1 MSGIRAMI
9 SRCAALF
16 QRRSLDRELDDELRA
31 HLEMAAEENQRRGMS
46 ADEAW
51 RAALRQFGG
60 VTQVRETVRLREGL
74 PVVENVRRDMGY
86 AVRMLRKSPGFTAI
100 AIGSLALGIGSNT
113 AIFSIAKQVLLDRL
127 HVPHPGELRLFAW
140 HSGRNSAV
148 HSSWGD
154 WDKTA
159 AGMTSTSFSYPV
171 YQLLRKENQQL
182 ADLFAFKDIGRL
194 NVTAEGEA
202 EVLQAELVSGNFYQQ
217 IEVEPQLGRAIG
229 AADDKEGAS
238 PVAVISDGYWRRRF
252 NHSPD
257 VIGRTLLVN
266 LVNVTIVG
274 VNPPGFTGAKNVQS
288 SPEIFMPMALQ
299 PLVSPYRNGE
309 SLLTSD
315 RVWWMQIVARPKP
328 GVAEAKAQ
336 AEMDV
341 ALQAAV
347 RATMTVK
354 PDESVPSLVLT
365 DGSRGLNEASR
376 QMKQPLLVL
385 MGLVGLVVLL
395 ACANLA
401 NLLLA
406 RSAAR
411 QKEMSVRMA
420 LGAGRARILRQVLT
434 ESLLL
439 SVLGGLAGLLVGLL
453 GRNAL
458 LQMFSGPGDPATLPT
473 SFDWGVF
480 AFNAALSIA
489 TGLLFGLGPAWQ
501 STRAQVSST
510 LKDSAHTTTRRRHG
524 FSGRALV
531 GFQVALSTLLVIM
544 AGVFLRTLV
553 NLDHIDPGF
562 DTRNLVIFEMRPPLS
577 EYSGA
582 KQVALFRQI
591 TERLATVPG
600 VESATPTSVAPLSHN
615 YESDDFTPAGAP
627 VAPGKESSVD
637 NSTVG
642 DAYFSTF
649 RIPILVGRA
658 FAPTDTESSQ
668 RVAVVNQALV
678 REYFPNQNPIGNSFV
693 TSGSKN
699 EKLTYQIVGICANTR
714 YGSLREDP
722 PPIFYLNYRQAP
734 EIGQAPEIDWGLS
747 FAVRTRTARAAITPS
762 LRKAVQSVDR
772 NLPLVDVRTQQEQI
786 DELLMTERIFAN
798 LTSGFGVLA
807 LVLACIG
814 IYGLMA
820 YSVARRTNEIG
831 IRMALGARKE
841 QVLRMVL
848 GEAVWMTALGI
859 AAGLAAALALGRLI
873 ASQLYGLRAW
883 DPVTLAATAG
893 LLVLVTLAASW
904 MPASRAADVD
914 PSQALRAE

>member
-1 MSGIRAMI
+1 MSGLRAVI
-9 SRCAALF
+9 SRCAAMF
-16 QRRSLDRELDDELRA
+16 RKQKVDREIDDELRA

-60 VTQVRETVRLREGL
+60 VTQVREIVHLRAGWPL
-74 PVVENVRRDMGY
+74 IENLRRDVGY
-86 AVRMLRKSPGFTAI
+86 AVRMLKKSPGFAAI
-100 AIGSLALGIGSNT
+100 AIGSLALGIGANT

-127 HVPHPGELRLFAW
+127 HVPHPQELRLFAW
-140 HSGRNSAV
+140 RSGSKSAV

-154 WDKTA
+154 WDKTE
-159 AGMTSTSFSYPV
+159 GGGVTSTSFSYPV
-171 YQLLRKENQQL
+171 YELLRKENQQL
-182 ADLFAFKDIGRL
+182 ADLFAFKNIGRV
-194 NVTAEGEA
+194 NVTADGEA
-202 EVLQAELVSGNFYQQ
+202 EILQADLISGNFYQQ
-217 IEVEPQLGRAIG
+217 MEVQPQLGRAIG
-229 AADDKEGAS
+229 PADDKEGVS
-238 PVAVISDGYWRRRF
+238 PVAVISDGYWMRRF
-252 NHSPD
+252 NRSPD
-257 VIGRTLLVN
+257 VIGKTLLVN

-274 VNPPGFTGAKNVQS
+274 VNPRGFTGAKSVQS
-288 SPEIFMPMALQ
+288 SPEIFMPFAAQ
-299 PLVSPYRNGE
+299 PQVSPYHNGE

-315 RVWWMQIVARPKP
+315 RVWWMQIMARPKP
-328 GVAEAKAQ
+328 GVDEAKAQ
-336 AEMDV
+336 AALDV

-354 PDESVPSLVLT
+354 PDESVPRLVLT
-365 DGSRGLNEASR
+365 DGSRGQNQASR

-385 MGLVGLVVLL
+385 MGMVGLVVLL

-420 LGAGRARILRQVLT
+420 LGAGRSRVLRQVLT

-439 SVLGGLAGLLVGLL
+439 SVLGGLAGLLVGYL

-458 LQMFSGPGDPATLPT
+458 LRMFSAPYDPMVLPN

-489 TGLLFGLGPAWQ
+489 TGLLFGLGPACQ
-501 STRAQVSST
+501 ATRAQVSST

-524 FSGRALV
+524 LSGRALV
-531 GFQVALSTLLVIM
+531 GFQVALSTLLVVM
-544 AGVFLRTLV
+544 AGVFLRTLI
-553 NLDHIDPGF
+553 NLNDINPGF
-562 DTRNLVIFEMRPPLS
+562 DTRNLVLFEMRPPLS
-577 EYSGA
+577 EYSGV
-582 KQVALFRQI
+582 KQIALFREL

-600 VESATPTSVAPLSHN
+600 VQSATLTSVAPLSHS
-615 YESDDFTPAGAP
+615 YERDDFVPVGVKLAP
-627 VAPGKESSVD
+627 DIDTASL
-637 NSTVG
+637 NSTVS
-642 DAYFSTF
+642 DAYFTTF
-649 RIPILVGRA
+649 HIPILIGRS
-658 FAPTDTESSQ
+658 FAATDTETSPH
-668 RVAVVNQALV
+668 VAVVNQALV
-678 REYFPNQNPIGNSFV
+678 RQFYPNENPIGKTFT

-699 EKLTYQIVGICANTR
+699 EKLTYAIVGVCADTR
-714 YGSLREDP
+714 YGTLREDP

-734 EIGQAPEIDWGLS
+734 EIDWGMS
-747 FAVRTRTARAAITPS
+747 FAIRTRTARAAIAPS

-772 NLPLVDVRTQQEQI
+772 NLPLIDMRTQQEQI
-786 DELLMTERIFAN
+786 DELLKDEHVFAY
-798 LTSGFGVLA
+798 LTTGFGVLA

-848 GEAVWMTALGI
+848 SEAVWMTALGI
-859 AAGLAAALALGRLI
+859 AAGLAGAFGLGRVI

-883 DPVTLAATAG
+883 DPPTLVAAAG
-893 LLVLVTLAASW
+893 LLVLVTLVASW
-904 MPASRAADVD
+904 LPASRAADVD

>member
-1 MSGIRAMI
+1 MSLLRAMI
-9 SRCAALF
+9 SRCVALF
-16 QRRSLDRELDDELRA
+16 RRRELDRELDDEMRA
-31 HLEMAAEENQRRGMS
+31 HLEMAAEAHQRHGMS
-46 ADEAW
+46 ADEAHQ
-51 RAALRQFGG
+51 AALREFGG
-60 VTQVRETVRLREGL
+60 VSQVRETVRLREGW
-74 PVVENVRRDMGY
+74 PQVENLRRDVGY
-86 AVRMLRKSPGFTAI
+86 AVRVLKKSPGFAAI
-100 AIGSLALGIGSNT
+100 AIGSLALGIGANT
-113 AIFSIAKQVLLDRL
+113 AIFSIAKKVLLDRL
-127 HVPHPGELRLFAW
+127 HVPHPQELRLLAW
-140 HSGRNSAV
+140 HSGRKSAV
-148 HSSWGD
+148 HSTWGD

-159 AGMTSTSFSYPV
+159 GGVTSTSFSYPV
-171 YQLLRKENQQL
+171 YQLLRKENHQL
-182 ADLFAFKDIGRL
+182 ADLFAFKNLGLL
-194 NVTAEGEA
+194 NVTAEGVA
-202 EVLQAELVSGNFYQQ
+202 EVVQADLVSGNFYRQM
-217 IEVEPQLGRAIG
+217 EVQPQLGRAIG
-229 AADDKEGAS
+229 PADDKPGAS
-238 PVAVISDGYWRRRF
+238 PVALISDGYWRRRF
-252 NHSPD
+252 NRAPD
-257 VIGRTLLVN
+257 VIGKTILVN

-274 VNPPGFTGAKNVQS
+274 VNPPGFTGAKSVQT
-288 SPEIFMPMALQ
+288 SPEIFMPFSLQ
-299 PLVSPYRNGE
+299 PLVNPDPPNGT
-309 SLLTSD
+309 LLTST
-315 RVWWMQIVARPKP
+315 RRWWVQIMARAKP
-328 GVAEAKAQ
+328 GVDEAKAQ
-336 AEMDV
+336 AALDV

-347 RATMTVK
+347 RATMPVK

-411 QKEMSVRMA
+411 QREMSVRMA

-439 SVLGGLAGLLVGLL
+439 SVLGGVAGLLVGYL

-458 LQMFSGPGDPATLPT
+458 LHMFSSPGDPMTLPG

-489 TGLLFGLGPAWQ
+489 TGLLFGLGPAW
-501 STRAQVSST
+501 SATRAQVSST
-510 LKDSAHTTTRRRHG
+510 LKDSAHTTTRRRRG
-524 FSGRALV
+524 LSGRALV
-531 GFQVALSTLLVIM
+531 GFQIALSTLLVVM
-544 AGVFLRTLV
+544 AGVFLRTLI
-553 NLDHIDPGF
+553 NLDHVDPGF
-562 DTRNLVIFEMRPPLS
+562 DPRNLVLFEMRPPLS

-582 KQVALFRQI
+582 KQIALFREL
-591 TERLATVPG
+591 TERLAAVPG
-600 VESATPTSVAPLSHN
+600 VQTVTPTSVAPLSHN
-615 YESDDFTPAGAP
+615 YETDDFTPVGAP
-627 VAPGKESSVD
+627 VDPSKESGVD

-642 DAYFSTF
+642 DAYFATF
-649 RIPILVGRA
+649 RIPILVGRG
-658 FAPTDTESSQ
+658 FAPTDTETSP

-678 REYFPNQNPIGNSFV
+678 REYFPNENPIGKSFL
-693 TSGSKN
+693 TSGAGNK
-699 EKLTYQIVGICANTR
+699 KLSYQIVGVCADTR

-734 EIGQAPEIDWGLS
+734 EIDWGLS
-747 FAVRTRTARAAITPS
+747 FAVRTRIAPAAITPS
-762 LRKAVQSVDR
+762 LRKAVQTVDR
-772 NLPLVDVRTQQEQI
+772 NLPLVDVRTQEEQI
-786 DELLMTERIFAN
+786 DELLMTERIFAD
-798 LTSGFGVLA
+798 LTMGFGVLA

-859 AAGLAAALALGRLI
+859 AVGLAAALGLGRLI
-873 ASQLYGLRAW
+873 ASQLYGLRSW
-883 DPVTLAATAG
+883 DPPTLAATAG

-904 MPASRAADVD
+904 IPASRAADVD

>member
-1 MSGIRAMI
+1 MSGIRAMM
-9 SRCAALF
+9 SRWAALF
-16 QRRSLDRELDDELRA
+16 RRRQLDREIDDELRA
-31 HLEMAAEENQRRGMS
+31 HLEMAAEENQLRGMS

-60 VTQVRETVRLREGL
+60 VTQVRETVRLREGWPL
-74 PVVENVRRDMGY
+74 IENLRRDAGY

-100 AIGSLALGIGSNT
+100 AIGSLALGIGANT
-113 AIFSIAKQVLLDRL
+113 AIFSIAKHVLLDRL
-127 HVPHPGELRLFAW
+127 HVPRPAELRLLAW
-140 HSGRNSAV
+140 HSGKTSAV

-154 WDKTA
+154 WDRTQ
-159 AGMTSTSFSYPV
+159 GGITSTSFSYPV
-171 YQLLRKENQQL
+171 YQLLRKQNHQL
-182 ADLFAFKDIGRL
+182 ADLFAFKNIGLL

-202 EVLQAELVSGNFYQQ
+202 EVLNADLVSGNFYQQ
-217 IEVEPQLGRAIG
+217 MEVQSQLGRAIG
-229 AADDKEGAS
+229 PADDTEGAS
-238 PVAVISDGYWRRRF
+238 PVAVISDGYWTRRF
-252 NHSPD
+252 NRSPD
-257 VIGRTLLVN
+257 VIGKTLLVN

-274 VNPPGFTGAKNVQS
+274 VNPPGFTGAKSSQT
-288 SPEIFMPMALQ
+288 SPEIFMPFAVQ
-299 PLVSPYRNGE
+299 PLVIPDAANG
-309 SLLTSD
+309 SLLKST
-315 RVWWMQIVARPKP
+315 RRWWMQIMARARP
-328 GVAEAKAQ
+328 GVDEAQ
-336 AEMDV
+336 AQAALNV

-354 PDESVPSLVLT
+354 PDESVPTLQLT
-365 DGSRGLNEASR
+365 DGSRGQNEASR

-439 SVLGGLAGLLVGLL
+439 SLLGGVAGLAIGYL

-458 LQMFSGPGDPATLPT
+458 LHMFSGPGDPVVQPGW
-473 SFDWGVF
+473 FDWGVF

-489 TGLLFGLGPAWQ
+489 TGLLFGLGPAWHA
-501 STRAQVSST
+501 TRAQVSGT

-524 FSGRALV
+524 LSGRALV
-531 GFQVALSTLLVIM
+531 AFQVALSTLLVVL
-544 AGVFLRTLV
+544 AGVFLRTLINLNDV
-553 NLDHIDPGF
+553 NPGF
-562 DTRNLVIFEMRPPLS
+562 DTRNLVLFDMRPPLS

-582 KQVALFRQI
+582 KQMALFRQL
-591 TERLATVPG
+591 TERLAAVPG
-600 VESATPTSVAPLSHN
+600 VESVTPTSIAPLSN
-615 YESDDFTPAGAP
+615 STENDDFKPVGMP
-627 VAPGKESSVD
+627 VAPGEDTVAD
-637 NSTVG
+637 DTTVG
-642 DAYFSTF
+642 DGYFATF
-649 RIPILVGRA
+649 RIPILRGRG
-658 FAPTDTESSQ
+658 FAPTDTETSPK
-668 RVAVVNQALV
+668 VAVVNQALV
-678 REYFPNQNPIGNSFV
+678 RQFFPNQNPIGKSFI
-693 TSGSKN
+693 TSGVKN
-699 EKLTYQIVGICANTR
+699 EKITYQIVGVCADTR
-714 YGSLREDP
+714 YSNLRQDP
-722 PPIFYLNYRQAP
+722 PPIFYLDYR
-734 EIGQAPEIDWGLS
+734 QAPEIDWGMS

-786 DELLMTERIFAN
+786 DQTLMTERVFAD
-798 LTSGFGVLA
+798 LTTGFGVLA

-859 AAGLAAALALGRLI
+859 AVGLAAALGLGRLI
-873 ASQLYGLRAW
+873 ASQLYGLRSW
-883 DPVTLAATAG
+883 DPLTLAATAG

-904 MPASRAADVD
+904 LPANRAAGVD
-914 PSQALRAE
+914 PGQALRAE

>member
-1 MSGIRAMI
+1 M
-9 SRCAALF
+9 F
-16 QRRSLDRELDDELRA
+16 QRRQLDRELDDELRA
-31 HLEMAAEENQRRGMS
+31 HLGMAAEENQRRGMS

-100 AIGSLALGIGSNT
+100 AIGSLALGIGANT

-127 HVPHPGELRLFAW
+127 HVPHPQELRLFAW
-140 HSGRNSAV
+140 RSGRNVAV

-159 AGMTSTSFSYPV
+159 SGMTSTSFSYPV
-171 YQLLRKENQQL
+171 YQLLRKENHQL
-182 ADLFAFKDIGRL
+182 ADLFAFK
-194 NVTAEGEA
+194 NVGLVNATAEGEA
-202 EVLQAELVSGNFYQQ
+202 EVVQADLVSGNFYEQM
-217 IEVEPQLGRAIG
+217 EVQPQLGRAIG
-229 AADDKEGAS
+229 PADDKNGAS
-238 PVAVISDGYWRRRF
+238 PVAVISDGYWMRRF
-252 NHSPD
+252 NRSPD
-257 VIGRTLLVN
+257 VIGRTILVN
-266 LVNVTIVG
+266 LVNVTIIG
-274 VNPPGFTGAKNVQS
+274 VNAPGFTGAKSVQS
-288 SPEIFMPMALQ
+288 SPEIFMPFALQ
-299 PLVSPYRNGE
+299 PLVSPYHGTP

-315 RVWWMQIVARPKP
+315 RVWWIQIMARTKP
-328 GVAEAKAQ
+328 GVDEAKAQ
-336 AEMDV
+336 AALDV

-354 PDESVPSLVLT
+354 PDESVPDLVLT
-365 DGSRGLNEASR
+365 DGSRGQNEASR

-439 SVLGGLAGLLVGLL
+439 SVLGGVAGLLIGYVG
-453 GRNAL
+453 RTAL
-458 LQMFSGPGDPATLPT
+458 LRMFAGPADPMELPGG
-473 SFDWGVF
+473 FDWGVF
-480 AFNAALSIA
+480 GFNAALSIA

-510 LKDSAHTTTRRRHG
+510 LKDSAHTTTRRRG
-524 FSGRALV
+524 FAGRSLV
-531 GFQVALSTLLVIM
+531 AFQVALSTLLVVM

-553 NLDHIDPGF
+553 NLNHVDPGF
-562 DTRNLVIFEMRPPLS
+562 DPRNIILFEMRPPIA
-577 EYSGA
+577 EYSGV
-582 KQVALFRQI
+582 KQIALFRQL
-591 TERLATVPG
+591 TEQLTAVPG
-600 VESATPTSVAPLSHN
+600 VQSVTPTSVAPLSHN
-615 YESDDFTPAGAP
+615 YESDDFTPVGAK
-627 VAPGKESSVD
+627 ATPGNDSSVD

-649 RIPILVGRA
+649 RIPILVGRG
-658 FAPTDTESSQ
+658 FAPTDTETAP

-678 REYFPNQNPIGNSFV
+678 REYFPNQNPIGKSFV
-693 TSGSKN
+693 TSGAKN
-699 EKLTYQIVGICANTR
+699 EKLTYQIVGVCADTR

-722 PPIFYLNYRQAP
+722 PPIFYLDYR
-734 EIGQAPEIDWGLS
+734 QAPEIDWGLS

-762 LRKAVQSVDR
+762 LRKAVQTVDR

-786 DELLMTERIFAN
+786 DQLLMTERIFAN

-814 IYGLMA
+814 VYGLMA

-848 GEAVWMTALGI
+848 GEAVWMTAFGI

-883 DPVTLAATAG
+883 DPLTLASTAG